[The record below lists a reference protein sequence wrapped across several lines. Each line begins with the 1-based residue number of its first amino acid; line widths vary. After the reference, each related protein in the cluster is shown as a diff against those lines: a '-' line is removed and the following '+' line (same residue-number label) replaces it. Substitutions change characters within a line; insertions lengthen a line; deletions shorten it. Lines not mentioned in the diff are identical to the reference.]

1 MRSMIL
7 ALAAAS
13 LPMLARA
20 QQQPAG
26 PARLPA
32 DVRREV
38 VNRWNGANAIRAAE
52 RTEIDS
58 AQDVAGNLAVREGP
72 VVVAGHVRGSVLAVN
87 TSVTL
92 QPTAHIDGDLLVVGG
107 SVDGQALGR
116 VDGEIRVYA
125 TPFRYRM
132 TDDQMIDLDGTDAND
147 DSWWRRLERNRNRDW
162 ANPLRVVQ
170 AGPYNRVE
178 GLPISLGPAIYRRVP
193 WGSIELDAAAVV
205 RTATSFNSEKG
216 DVGHN
221 VRSEVRFGR
230 DREFG
235 LGAQS
240 FNIVD
245 PVESWQLSDLEVALA
260 SFVVRRDYRD
270 YFSRHGAKA
279 FATFYGQRWLAA
291 SASYGDERWGSRATQ
306 NPFTLFHND
315 DPWRPNPQI
324 DAGAFHVA
332 AVDLRADTRNDP
344 DDPWSGWYVDAN
356 LEHALGTI
364 SSTAPSSNEIIAPGT
379 PRHAEYT
386 RGFVDVR
393 RYNRLGPDAQLNMRV
408 VVGGWMGGDPL
419 PLERRLS
426 VDGPGALPGFDFR
439 SARAGVDVG
448 TCEGAAAVPG
458 MPAECERI
466 ALGQI
471 EYRGD
476 LRFNFLGDWEDW
488 PRRYRNAHGD
498 AVWVLFADAGRGW
511 RIGPTDGGLS
521 YSSSA
526 LPPLSTFRTDL
537 GLGIDIGGIGLY
549 AAKSVSTPAEPVNF
563 VLRLHHRF

>member
-7 ALAAAS
+7 ALAAAVF
-13 LPMLARA
+13 PIAARA
-20 QQQPAG
+20 QQQPTSG
-26 PARLPA
+26 PRLPS

-38 VNRWNGANAIRAAE
+38 VSRWNGANAMHASE
-52 RTEIDS
+52 RLEIDS

-72 VVVAGHVRGSVLAVN
+72 LVIAGHVEGSVLAVN
-87 TSVTL
+87 ADVTL
-92 QPTAHIDGDLLVVGG
+92 RPSARIDGDVLVVGG
-107 SVDGQALGR
+107 G
-116 VDGEIRVYA
+116 VDGETVAHVAGSIRVYA
-125 TPFRYRM
+125 APLQYRM
-132 TDDQMIDLDGTDAND
+132 DGDQMIATGTGESSD

-178 GLPISLGPAIYRRVP
+178 GLPISLGPAMYHALP
-193 WGSIELDAAAVV
+193 WGSVELDAAAVV
-205 RTATSFNSEKG
+205 RTATSFASNKG

-221 VRSEVRFGR
+221 LRTEVRVGR
-230 DREFG
+230 DRTIG
-235 LGAQS
+235 VGGQL
-240 FNIVD
+240 FNVVD

-270 YFSRHGAKA
+270 YYARHGANA
-279 FATFYGQRWLAA
+279 FLTFYGRRWLSAT
-291 SASYGDERWGSRATQ
+291 ASYGQERWDSRATQ
-306 NPFTLFHND
+306 NPFTIFHGD
-315 DPWRPNPQI
+315 DPWRPNPLM
-324 DAGAFHVA
+324 DAGTFHLA
-332 AVDLRADTRNDP
+332 TLDLVGDTRNDP
-344 DDPWSGWYVDAN
+344 DDPWSGWFVDAN
-356 LEHALGTI
+356 VEHGLGTI
-364 SSTAPSSNEIIAPGT
+364 GSPAPTSSGAPLGVA
-379 PRHAEYT
+379 RHAEYT
-386 RGFVDVR
+386 RGFFDVR
-393 RYNRLGPDAQLNMRV
+393 RYNRLGPDAQLNLRV
-408 VVGGWMGGDPL
+408 VLGGWMGGDPL

-439 SARAGVDVG
+439 SARGGVDVG
-448 TCEGAAAVPG
+448 TCEGLALVPG

-511 RIGPTDGGLS
+511 QIGSPDGGLS
-521 YSSSA
+521 YSSGA
-526 LPPLSTFRTDL
+526 IPPLSTFRTDL
-537 GLGIDIGGIGLY
+537 GLGIDIDGIGVY

-563 VLRLHHRF
+563 FLRLRHRF